1 MMLLKPR
8 RQGYWCAA
16 IVLPTGY
23 CCQLKLHVLAIRWG
37 KQHDVV
43 VVRCC
48 GAGCVV
54 DCGWWAEAEGAGGQG
69 EQRGGKIFCRSRELS
84 HLPSTFYLCLHSQ
97 HLVSSTRWEP
107 WWSPQST
114 LFCQHIFLIWQI
126 YLTTSLLSTQLPF
139 SSHLLY
145 PYLSHNFP
153 RSRSSTSK
161 MALPL
166 LMIIPSTTE
175 CHKLGSFS
183 L

>member
-1 MMLLKPR
+1 MFLRFDEVSSMMLLLCLCR
-8 RQGYWCAA
+8 
-16 IVLPTGY
+16 
-23 CCQLKLHVLAIRWG
+23 
-37 KQHDVV
+37 
-43 VVRCC
+43 RCC

-54 DCGWWAEAEGAGGQG
+54 DCERRRREQGGR
-69 EQRGGKIFCRSRELS
+69 ESKEEVEIFWRSRELS

-97 HLVSSTRWEP
+97 HLVSITRWEP

-153 RSRSSTSK
+153 RSRSSSK